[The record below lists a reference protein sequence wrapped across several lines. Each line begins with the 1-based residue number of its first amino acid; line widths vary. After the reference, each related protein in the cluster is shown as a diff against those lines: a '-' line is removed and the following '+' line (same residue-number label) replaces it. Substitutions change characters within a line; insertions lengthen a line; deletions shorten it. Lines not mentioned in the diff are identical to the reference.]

1 MYKLLHK
8 PTGLYFCPSREV
20 KGHWTRPDD
29 GREFSNYVKSNLSKT
44 GKVYHNRPSFKY
56 IGNGFHSHLNVMPD
70 VKTAV
75 YPWLHSVICP
85 FIENEWEIVEL

>member
-20 KGHWTRPDD
+20 KGHWTNPDD

-44 GKVYHNRPSFKY
+44 GKIYNKRPSFKY
-56 IGNGFHSHLNVMPD
+56 IGVTFWNHLEAYPSSQ
-70 VKTAV
+70 AV
-75 YPWLHSVICP
+75 YPWLVSRL
-85 FIENEWEIVEL
+85 FTFRESEWEIVEL